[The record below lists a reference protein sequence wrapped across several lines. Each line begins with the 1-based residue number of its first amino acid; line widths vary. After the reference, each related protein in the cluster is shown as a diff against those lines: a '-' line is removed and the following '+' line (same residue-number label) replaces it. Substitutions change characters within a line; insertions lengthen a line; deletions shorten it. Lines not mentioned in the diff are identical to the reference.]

1 MCSSRKCP
9 EFPHRRDRKCMKL
22 NWNLQRAREREGG
35 VTKKFPLLGR
45 SGYFVESH
53 THAFVMIYVKF
64 HRSVCFVIKCAT
76 KIFLFTP
83 PDHCCLPL
91 KKVLDIRSKLMSTS
105 TFMDSLFMVEL
116 NFNPKC
122 NKFNAS
128 INATYYC
135 LLVMSLQ
142 LLQQIIWTL

>member
-1 MCSSRKCP
+1 M
-9 EFPHRRDRKCMKL
+9 
-22 NWNLQRAREREGG
+22 
-35 VTKKFPLLGR
+35 
-45 SGYFVESH
+45 ESH

-142 LLQQIIWTL
+142 LLQQII

>member
-1 MCSSRKCP
+1 M
-9 EFPHRRDRKCMKL
+9 
-22 NWNLQRAREREGG
+22 
-35 VTKKFPLLGR
+35 
-45 SGYFVESH
+45 ESH

-116 NFNPKC
+116 N
-122 NKFNAS
+122 S
-128 INATYYC
+128 TQSATS
-135 LLVMSLQ
+135 LMLQ
-142 LLQQIIWTL
+142 LMLHIIAF